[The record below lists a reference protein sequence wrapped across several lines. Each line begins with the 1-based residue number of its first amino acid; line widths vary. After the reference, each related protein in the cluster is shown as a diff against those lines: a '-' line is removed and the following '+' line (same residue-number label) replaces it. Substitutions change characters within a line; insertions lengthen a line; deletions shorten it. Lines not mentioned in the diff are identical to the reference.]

1 MDSAVLI
8 TYDQDDMIG
17 EAVALCESADY
28 KVKHVIKQNFLQK
41 PKYGLSGGKIEDL
54 KEIISTVKP
63 DVIVFDEILKPSQN
77 YNLASELK
85 MEILDR
91 EALILQIF
99 EKRSSSAESK
109 LQVKLA
115 QARYDMSRAK
125 EKVRLSKKGEQPG
138 FMGLG
143 TFEVD
148 VYYNEIKKRMINIKS
163 KLVKSGKQRKL
174 HRQARKRLGFKTIS
188 LAGYTS
194 AGKTTLISTICGI
207 SKFTSGKITLAGH
220 DIVQNYRAAR
230 KMIGMVPQELSLE
243 SFETVMNTLRFSRG
257 LFGKAPHDS
266 YLEEILEQLSL
277 LDKRNSQ
284 ILELSGGMKRRLSIA
299 KALSHEPQLLFLD
312 EPTAGVDVELRK
324 DMWVLVRR
332 LRNEGVTVILTTHY
346 IEEAEAIADR
356 VGIIDKGQLLL
367 VEEKGSLMQRLGQKQ
382 LTIELQD
389 PLKDLPSKL
398 SDYDIVLAVDRKSL
412 IYTYNMRSGRTG
424 INQILSNLTQSGII
438 FKDLQTKQSSLEDI
452 FMSLVSE
459 TAA

>member
-1 MDSAVLI
+1 M
-8 TYDQDDMIG
+8 QDLLTIDALSKYYANG
-17 EAVALCESADY
+17 FEALKTINLRVKES
-28 KVKHVIKQNFLQK
+28 
-41 PKYGLSGGKIEDL
+41 
-54 KEIISTVKP
+54 
-63 DVIVFDEILKPSQN
+63 EIL
-77 YNLASELK
+77 
-85 MEILDR
+85 
-91 EALILQIF
+91 AL
-99 EKRSSSAESK
+99 
-109 LQVKLA
+109 
-115 QARYDMSRAK
+115 
-125 EKVRLSKKGEQPG
+125 
-138 FMGLG
+138 LG
-143 TFEVD
+143 P
-148 VYYNEIKKRMINIKS
+148 N
-163 KLVKSGKQRKL
+163 G
-174 HRQARKRLGFKTIS
+174 
-188 LAGYTS
+188 

-207 SKFTSGKITLAGH
+207 SKFRSGKITLAGH

-257 LFGKAPHDS
+257 LFGKAPNDS

-367 VEEKGSLMQRLGQKQ
+367 VEEKESLMQRLGQKQ
-382 LTIELQD
+382 LIIELQD

-398 SDYDIVLAVDRKSL
+398 SEYDIVLATDRQSL
-412 IYTYNMRSGRTG
+412 IYTYNMRGGHTG

-438 FKDLQTKQSSLEDI
+438 FKDLQTKESSLEDI
-452 FMSLVSE
+452 FMSLVNE
-459 TAA
+459 TVE

>member
-1 MDSAVLI
+1 MPD
-8 TYDQDDMIG
+8 
-17 EAVALCESADY
+17 
-28 KVKHVIKQNFLQK
+28 FLT
-41 PKYGLSGGKIEDL
+41 I
-54 KEIISTVKP
+54 
-63 DVIVFDEILKPSQN
+63 
-77 YNLASELK
+77 
-85 MEILDR
+85 
-91 EALILQIF
+91 EALSKNYANGF
-99 EKRSSSAESK
+99 EA
-109 LQVKLA
+109 L
-115 QARYDMSRAK
+115 
-125 EKVRLSKKGEQPG
+125 
-138 FMGLG
+138 
-143 TFEVD
+143 
-148 VYYNEIKKRMINIKS
+148 
-163 KLVKSGKQRKL
+163 
-174 HRQARKRLGFKTIS
+174 KTIN
-188 LAGYTS
+188 LRVEEAEIFALLGPNG

-243 SFETVMNTLRFSRG
+243 PFETVMNTLRFSRG
-257 LFGKAPHDS
+257 LFGKAPDDS

-277 LDKRNSQ
+277 LDKRKSQ
-284 ILELSGGMKRRLSIA
+284 ILELSGGMKRRVSIA

-346 IEEAEAIADR
+346 IEEAESIADR

-438 FKDLQTKQSSLEDI
+438 FKDLQTTQSSLEDI

-459 TAA
+459 TVA

>member
-1 MDSAVLI
+1 MP
-8 TYDQDDMIG
+8 
-17 EAVALCESADY
+17 
-28 KVKHVIKQNFLQK
+28 NFLTIDA
-41 PKYGLSGGKIEDL
+41 LSKNYANGFEAL
-54 KEIISTVKP
+54 KTVNLRVKEA
-63 DVIVFDEILKPSQN
+63 EIL
-77 YNLASELK
+77 
-85 MEILDR
+85 
-91 EALILQIF
+91 AL
-99 EKRSSSAESK
+99 
-109 LQVKLA
+109 
-115 QARYDMSRAK
+115 
-125 EKVRLSKKGEQPG
+125 
-138 FMGLG
+138 LG
-143 TFEVD
+143 P
-148 VYYNEIKKRMINIKS
+148 N
-163 KLVKSGKQRKL
+163 G
-174 HRQARKRLGFKTIS
+174 
-188 LAGYTS
+188 

-220 DIVQNYRAAR
+220 DIVQNYRATR

-257 LFGKAPHDS
+257 LFGKAPNDS
-266 YLEEILEQLSL
+266 YLEEILAQLSL

-284 ILELSGGMKRRLSIA
+284 IIELSGGMKRRLSIA

-332 LRNEGVTVILTTHY
+332 LRDEGVTVILTTHY

-367 VEEKGSLMQRLGQKQ
+367 VEEKESLMQRLGQKQ

-398 SDYDIVLAVDRKSL
+398 SDYDIVLAADRQSL

-452 FMSLVSE
+452 FMSLVNE
-459 TAA
+459 TVE

>member
-1 MDSAVLI
+1 MPDFLTIDALSKYYAN
-8 TYDQDDMIG
+8 G
-17 EAVALCESADY
+17 FEALKTINLRVKES
-28 KVKHVIKQNFLQK
+28 
-41 PKYGLSGGKIEDL
+41 
-54 KEIISTVKP
+54 
-63 DVIVFDEILKPSQN
+63 EIL
-77 YNLASELK
+77 
-85 MEILDR
+85 
-91 EALILQIF
+91 AL
-99 EKRSSSAESK
+99 
-109 LQVKLA
+109 
-115 QARYDMSRAK
+115 
-125 EKVRLSKKGEQPG
+125 
-138 FMGLG
+138 LG
-143 TFEVD
+143 P
-148 VYYNEIKKRMINIKS
+148 N
-163 KLVKSGKQRKL
+163 G
-174 HRQARKRLGFKTIS
+174 
-188 LAGYTS
+188 

-243 SFETVMNTLRFSRG
+243 PFETVMNTLRFSRG
-257 LFGKAPHDS
+257 LFGKAPDDS

-277 LDKRNSQ
+277 LDKRKSQ
-284 ILELSGGMKRRLSIA
+284 ILELSGGMKRRVSIA

-324 DMWVLVRR
+324 DMWLLVRR

-367 VEEKGSLMQRLGQKQ
+367 VEEKESLMQRLGQKQ

-398 SDYDIVLAVDRKSL
+398 SDYDIVLAADRQSL
-412 IYTYNMRSGRTG
+412 IYTYNMRSGCTG

-459 TAA
+459 TVA

>member
-1 MDSAVLI
+1 MPDFLTIDALSKYYAN
-8 TYDQDDMIG
+8 G
-17 EAVALCESADY
+17 FEALKTINLRVKES
-28 KVKHVIKQNFLQK
+28 
-41 PKYGLSGGKIEDL
+41 
-54 KEIISTVKP
+54 
-63 DVIVFDEILKPSQN
+63 EIL
-77 YNLASELK
+77 
-85 MEILDR
+85 
-91 EALILQIF
+91 AL
-99 EKRSSSAESK
+99 
-109 LQVKLA
+109 
-115 QARYDMSRAK
+115 
-125 EKVRLSKKGEQPG
+125 
-138 FMGLG
+138 LG
-143 TFEVD
+143 P
-148 VYYNEIKKRMINIKS
+148 N
-163 KLVKSGKQRKL
+163 G
-174 HRQARKRLGFKTIS
+174 
-188 LAGYTS
+188 

-243 SFETVMNTLRFSRG
+243 PFETVMNTLRFSRG
-257 LFGKAPHDS
+257 LFGKAPDDS

-277 LDKRNSQ
+277 LDKRKSQ
-284 ILELSGGMKRRLSIA
+284 ILELSGGMKRRVSIA

-367 VEEKGSLMQRLGQKQ
+367 VEEKESLMQRLGQKQ

-398 SDYDIVLAVDRKSL
+398 SDYDIVLAADRQSL

-452 FMSLVSE
+452 FMSLVNE
-459 TAA
+459 TVE

>member
-1 MDSAVLI
+1 MPDFLTIDALSKNYAN
-8 TYDQDDMIG
+8 G
-17 EAVALCESADY
+17 FEA
-28 KVKHVIKQNFLQK
+28 
-41 PKYGLSGGKIEDL
+41 L
-54 KEIISTVKP
+54 KTINLRVEEA
-63 DVIVFDEILKPSQN
+63 EIL
-77 YNLASELK
+77 
-85 MEILDR
+85 
-91 EALILQIF
+91 AL
-99 EKRSSSAESK
+99 
-109 LQVKLA
+109 
-115 QARYDMSRAK
+115 
-125 EKVRLSKKGEQPG
+125 
-138 FMGLG
+138 LG
-143 TFEVD
+143 P
-148 VYYNEIKKRMINIKS
+148 N
-163 KLVKSGKQRKL
+163 G
-174 HRQARKRLGFKTIS
+174 
-188 LAGYTS
+188 

-257 LFGKAPHDS
+257 LFGKAPDDS

-324 DMWVLVRR
+324 DMWLLVRR

-367 VEEKGSLMQRLGQKQ
+367 VEEKKSLMQRLGQKQ

-398 SDYDIVLAVDRKSL
+398 SDYDIVLAEDRQSL

-438 FKDLQTKQSSLEDI
+438 IKDLQTKQSSLEDI

-459 TAA
+459 TVA

>member
-1 MDSAVLI
+1 MPDFLTIDALSKYYAN
-8 TYDQDDMIG
+8 G
-17 EAVALCESADY
+17 FEALKTINLRVKES
-28 KVKHVIKQNFLQK
+28 
-41 PKYGLSGGKIEDL
+41 
-54 KEIISTVKP
+54 
-63 DVIVFDEILKPSQN
+63 EIL
-77 YNLASELK
+77 
-85 MEILDR
+85 
-91 EALILQIF
+91 AL
-99 EKRSSSAESK
+99 
-109 LQVKLA
+109 
-115 QARYDMSRAK
+115 
-125 EKVRLSKKGEQPG
+125 
-138 FMGLG
+138 LG
-143 TFEVD
+143 P
-148 VYYNEIKKRMINIKS
+148 N
-163 KLVKSGKQRKL
+163 G
-174 HRQARKRLGFKTIS
+174 
-188 LAGYTS
+188 

-243 SFETVMNTLRFSRG
+243 PFETVMNTLRFSRG
-257 LFGKAPHDS
+257 LFGKAPDDS

-277 LDKRNSQ
+277 LDKRKLQ
-284 ILELSGGMKRRLSIA
+284 ILELSGGMKRRVSIA

-367 VEEKGSLMQRLGQKQ
+367 VEEKESLMQRLGQKQ

-398 SDYDIVLAVDRKSL
+398 SDYDIVLAADRQSL

-459 TAA
+459 TVA

>member
-1 MDSAVLI
+1 MPDFLTIDALSKNYAN
-8 TYDQDDMIG
+8 G
-17 EAVALCESADY
+17 FEALKTINLRVKES
-28 KVKHVIKQNFLQK
+28 
-41 PKYGLSGGKIEDL
+41 
-54 KEIISTVKP
+54 
-63 DVIVFDEILKPSQN
+63 EIL
-77 YNLASELK
+77 
-85 MEILDR
+85 
-91 EALILQIF
+91 AL
-99 EKRSSSAESK
+99 
-109 LQVKLA
+109 
-115 QARYDMSRAK
+115 
-125 EKVRLSKKGEQPG
+125 
-138 FMGLG
+138 LG
-143 TFEVD
+143 P
-148 VYYNEIKKRMINIKS
+148 N
-163 KLVKSGKQRKL
+163 G
-174 HRQARKRLGFKTIS
+174 
-188 LAGYTS
+188 

-243 SFETVMNTLRFSRG
+243 PFETVMNTLRFSRG
-257 LFGKAPHDS
+257 LFGKAPDDS

-277 LDKRNSQ
+277 LDKRKSQ
-284 ILELSGGMKRRLSIA
+284 ILELSGGMKRRVSIA

-367 VEEKGSLMQRLGQKQ
+367 VEEKESLMQRLGQKQ

-398 SDYDIVLAVDRKSL
+398 SDYDIVLAADRQSL

-459 TAA
+459 TVA

>member
-1 MDSAVLI
+1 MPDFLTIDALSKNYAN
-8 TYDQDDMIG
+8 G
-17 EAVALCESADY
+17 FEA
-28 KVKHVIKQNFLQK
+28 
-41 PKYGLSGGKIEDL
+41 L
-54 KEIISTVKP
+54 KTINLRVEEA
-63 DVIVFDEILKPSQN
+63 EIL
-77 YNLASELK
+77 
-85 MEILDR
+85 
-91 EALILQIF
+91 AL
-99 EKRSSSAESK
+99 
-109 LQVKLA
+109 
-115 QARYDMSRAK
+115 
-125 EKVRLSKKGEQPG
+125 
-138 FMGLG
+138 LG
-143 TFEVD
+143 P
-148 VYYNEIKKRMINIKS
+148 N
-163 KLVKSGKQRKL
+163 G
-174 HRQARKRLGFKTIS
+174 
-188 LAGYTS
+188 

-243 SFETVMNTLRFSRG
+243 PFETVMNTLRFSRG
-257 LFGKAPHDS
+257 LFGKAPDDS

-346 IEEAEAIADR
+346 IEEAESIADR

-367 VEEKGSLMQRLGQKQ
+367 VEEKESLMQRLGQKQ

-389 PLKDLPSKL
+389 PLKDMPSKL
-398 SDYDIVLAVDRKSL
+398 SDYDIVLAADRKSL

-459 TAA
+459 TVA

>member
-1 MDSAVLI
+1 MPDFLTIDALSKNYAN
-8 TYDQDDMIG
+8 G
-17 EAVALCESADY
+17 FEA
-28 KVKHVIKQNFLQK
+28 
-41 PKYGLSGGKIEDL
+41 L
-54 KEIISTVKP
+54 KTINLRVEEA
-63 DVIVFDEILKPSQN
+63 EIL
-77 YNLASELK
+77 
-85 MEILDR
+85 
-91 EALILQIF
+91 AL
-99 EKRSSSAESK
+99 
-109 LQVKLA
+109 
-115 QARYDMSRAK
+115 
-125 EKVRLSKKGEQPG
+125 
-138 FMGLG
+138 LG
-143 TFEVD
+143 P
-148 VYYNEIKKRMINIKS
+148 N
-163 KLVKSGKQRKL
+163 G
-174 HRQARKRLGFKTIS
+174 
-188 LAGYTS
+188 

-243 SFETVMNTLRFSRG
+243 PFETVMNTLRFSRG

-266 YLEEILEQLSL
+266 YLEKILEQLSL

-346 IEEAEAIADR
+346 IEEAESIADR

-367 VEEKGSLMQRLGQKQ
+367 VEEKESLMQRLGQKQ

-398 SDYDIVLAVDRKSL
+398 SDYDIVIAADRQSL

-452 FMSLVSE
+452 FMSLVNE
-459 TAA
+459 TVE

>member
-1 MDSAVLI
+1 MPDFLTI
-8 TYDQDDMIG
+8 
-17 EAVALCESADY
+17 EA
-28 KVKHVIKQNFLQK
+28 
-41 PKYGLSGGKIEDL
+41 
-54 KEIISTVKP
+54 
-63 DVIVFDEILKPSQN
+63 
-77 YNLASELK
+77 
-85 MEILDR
+85 
-91 EALILQIF
+91 
-99 EKRSSSAESK
+99 
-109 LQVKLA
+109 
-115 QARYDMSRAK
+115 
-125 EKVRLSKKGEQPG
+125 LSKKYANG
-138 FMGLG
+138 FEAL
-143 TFEVD
+143 
-148 VYYNEIKKRMINIKS
+148 
-163 KLVKSGKQRKL
+163 
-174 HRQARKRLGFKTIS
+174 KTIN
-188 LAGYTS
+188 LRVEEAEIFALLGPNG

-243 SFETVMNTLRFSRG
+243 PFETVMNTLRFSRG
-257 LFGKAPHDS
+257 LFGKAPDDS

-277 LDKRNSQ
+277 LDKRKSQ
-284 ILELSGGMKRRLSIA
+284 ILELSGGMKRRVSIA

-324 DMWVLVRR
+324 DMWLLVRR

-356 VGIIDKGQLLL
+356 VGLIDKGQLLL
-367 VEEKGSLMQRLGQKQ
+367 VEEKESLMQRLGQKQ

-398 SDYDIVLAVDRKSL
+398 SDYDIVLAADRQSL

-459 TAA
+459 TVA

>member
-1 MDSAVLI
+1 M
-8 TYDQDDMIG
+8 QDLLTIDALSKYYANG
-17 EAVALCESADY
+17 FEALKTINLRVKES
-28 KVKHVIKQNFLQK
+28 
-41 PKYGLSGGKIEDL
+41 
-54 KEIISTVKP
+54 
-63 DVIVFDEILKPSQN
+63 EIL
-77 YNLASELK
+77 
-85 MEILDR
+85 
-91 EALILQIF
+91 AL
-99 EKRSSSAESK
+99 
-109 LQVKLA
+109 
-115 QARYDMSRAK
+115 
-125 EKVRLSKKGEQPG
+125 
-138 FMGLG
+138 LG
-143 TFEVD
+143 P
-148 VYYNEIKKRMINIKS
+148 N
-163 KLVKSGKQRKL
+163 G
-174 HRQARKRLGFKTIS
+174 
-188 LAGYTS
+188 

-207 SKFTSGKITLAGH
+207 SKFRNGKITLAGH

-257 LFGKAPHDS
+257 LFGKAPNDS

-284 ILELSGGMKRRLSIA
+284 IIELSGGMKRRLSIA

-367 VEEKGSLMQRLGQKQ
+367 VEEKESLMQRLGQKQ
-382 LTIELQD
+382 LIIELQD

-398 SDYDIVLAVDRKSL
+398 SEYDIVLATDRQSL
-412 IYTYNMRSGRTG
+412 IYTYNMRGGHTG

-438 FKDLQTKQSSLEDI
+438 FKDLQTKESSLEDI
-452 FMSLVSE
+452 FMSLVNE
-459 TAA
+459 TVE